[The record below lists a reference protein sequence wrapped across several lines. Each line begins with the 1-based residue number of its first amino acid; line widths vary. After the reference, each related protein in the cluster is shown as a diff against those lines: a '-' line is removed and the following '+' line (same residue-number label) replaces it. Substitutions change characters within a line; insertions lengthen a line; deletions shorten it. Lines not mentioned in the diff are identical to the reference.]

1 MGGRT
6 ADAGCRNAVDTSLC
20 HGLGHVEG
28 FRPAT
33 LHQAYLALR
42 AWGLPVSEH
51 TTLATDLAGVR
62 ERIDYWGEHRHEVD
76 HEIDGV
82 VVKVDEVAL
91 QRRLGSTSRAPR
103 WAIAYKYPPEE
114 AQTKLLDIR
123 VNVGRTGRITP
134 FAFMTPVKVAGSTVG
149 QATLH
154 NASEIKR
161 KGVLIGDTVVI
172 RKAGDVIPEVL
183 GPVVEL
189 RDGSEREFIMP
200 TTCPEC
206 GSPLAPEKEGDADI
220 RCPNARG
227 CPGQLRERVFH
238 VASRNGLDIEVL
250 GYEAGVALLQAK
262 VIADEGELF
271 ALTERDLLRT
281 DLFRT
286 KAGELSANGKRL
298 LVNLDKAKAAPLWR
312 VLLSLLAEASSSRAG
327 LGYEVIVSR
336 LDDEA
341 NIAPWL
347 RAAHRYG
354 AKVKWAEVDIETG
367 ELPTWQ
373 WESLI
378 SKSTRLVAVNSA
390 SGTLGGVTDL
400 RAMTKLV
407 HDVGALVVVD
417 HSAAAP
423 YRLLDIRE
431 TDADVV
437 TVNAHAWGGPPIGA
451 MVFRDPSVMNSF
463 GSVSTNPYATGPA
476 RLEIGVHQFG
486 LLAGVVASIEYL
498 AALDESARGSRRERL
513 AVSMQSADAYL
524 NRVFDYLMVS
534 LRSLPL
540 VMLIGRPEAQIPVV
554 SFAVHKV
561 PADRVV
567 QRLADNG
574 ILAIANTGSRVL
586 DVLGVNDV
594 GGGVVNEE
602 VAPWLDLVRKLGVL
616 AGVLSDE
623 LPVSLSVQVRGEL
636 AAEEVE
642 VLRLSALRGLFS
654 AVIEDAVTFVNAPAL
669 AAERGVTAEICKASE
684 SPNHRSVV
692 DVRAVG
698 ADGSVVTVSGTL
710 YGPQLSQKIVQ
721 INGRHFDLR
730 AQGINLIIH
739 YVDRPGALG
748 KIGTL
753 LGTAGVNIQ
762 AAQLSEDAEG
772 PGATILLRLDQDVP
786 DDVRTAIAAA
796 VDAYKLEVV
805 DLS

>member
-1 MGGRT
+1 MAYDVARVRGLYPSLGDGWVHFDAPAGMLIPDSVATTVST
-6 ADAGCRNAVDTSLC
+6 A
-20 HGLGHVEG
+20 
-28 FRPAT
+28 FRRSGA
-33 LHQAYLALR
+33 
-42 AWGLPVSEH
+42 
-51 TTLATDLAGVR
+51 
-62 ERIDYWGEHRHEVD
+62 
-76 HEIDGV
+76 
-82 VVKVDEVAL
+82 
-91 QRRLGSTSRAPR
+91 
-103 WAIAYKYPPEE
+103 
-114 AQTKLLDIR
+114 
-123 VNVGRTGRITP
+123 
-134 FAFMTPVKVAGSTVG
+134 STVG
-149 QATLH
+149 AHPSARRSAAVLDAAREAVADLV
-154 NASEIKR
+154 NADPG
-161 KGVLIGDTVVI
+161 GV
-172 RKAGDVIPEVL
+172 VL
-183 GPVVEL
+183 G
-189 RDGSEREFIMP
+189 
-200 TTCPEC
+200 
-206 GSPLAPEKEGDADI
+206 AD
-220 RCPNARG
+220 RA
-227 CPGQLRERVFH
+227 
-238 VASRNGLDIEVL
+238 
-250 GYEAGVALLQAK
+250 
-262 VIADEGELF
+262 
-271 ALTERDLLRT
+271 
-281 DLFRT
+281 
-286 KAGELSANGKRL
+286 
-298 LVNLDKAKAAPLWR
+298 

-594 GGGVVNEE
+594 GGAVTVGLAHYSTMAE
-602 VAPWLDLVRKLGVL
+602 VDQLVR
-616 AGVLSDE
+616 
-623 LPVSLSVQVRGEL
+623 
-636 AAEEVE
+636 
-642 VLRLSALRGLFS
+642 
-654 AVIEDAVTFVNAPAL
+654 AL
-669 AAERGVTAEICKASE
+669 AS
-684 SPNHRSVV
+684 
-692 DVRAVG
+692 
-698 ADGSVVTVSGTL
+698 
-710 YGPQLSQKIVQ
+710 
-721 INGRHFDLR
+721 
-730 AQGINLIIH
+730 
-739 YVDRPGALG
+739 LG
-748 KIGTL
+748 
-753 LGTAGVNIQ
+753 
-762 AAQLSEDAEG
+762 
-772 PGATILLRLDQDVP
+772 
-786 DDVRTAIAAA
+786 
-796 VDAYKLEVV
+796 
-805 DLS
+805 

>member
-1 MGGRT
+1 MAYDVARVRGLHPSLGDGWVHFDAPAGMLIPDSVATTVST
-6 ADAGCRNAVDTSLC
+6 A
-20 HGLGHVEG
+20 
-28 FRPAT
+28 FRRSGA
-33 LHQAYLALR
+33 
-42 AWGLPVSEH
+42 
-51 TTLATDLAGVR
+51 
-62 ERIDYWGEHRHEVD
+62 
-76 HEIDGV
+76 
-82 VVKVDEVAL
+82 
-91 QRRLGSTSRAPR
+91 
-103 WAIAYKYPPEE
+103 
-114 AQTKLLDIR
+114 
-123 VNVGRTGRITP
+123 
-134 FAFMTPVKVAGSTVG
+134 STVG
-149 QATLH
+149 AHPSARRSAAVLDAAREAVADLV
-154 NASEIKR
+154 NADPG
-161 KGVLIGDTVVI
+161 GV
-172 RKAGDVIPEVL
+172 VL
-183 GPVVEL
+183 G
-189 RDGSEREFIMP
+189 
-200 TTCPEC
+200 
-206 GSPLAPEKEGDADI
+206 AD
-220 RCPNARG
+220 RA
-227 CPGQLRERVFH
+227 
-238 VASRNGLDIEVL
+238 
-250 GYEAGVALLQAK
+250 
-262 VIADEGELF
+262 
-271 ALTERDLLRT
+271 
-281 DLFRT
+281 
-286 KAGELSANGKRL
+286 
-298 LVNLDKAKAAPLWR
+298 

-513 AVSMQSADAYL
+513 AVWMQSADAYL

-594 GGGVVNEE
+594 GGAVTVGLAHYSTMAE
-602 VAPWLDLVRKLGVL
+602 VDQLVR
-616 AGVLSDE
+616 
-623 LPVSLSVQVRGEL
+623 
-636 AAEEVE
+636 
-642 VLRLSALRGLFS
+642 
-654 AVIEDAVTFVNAPAL
+654 AL
-669 AAERGVTAEICKASE
+669 AS
-684 SPNHRSVV
+684 
-692 DVRAVG
+692 
-698 ADGSVVTVSGTL
+698 
-710 YGPQLSQKIVQ
+710 
-721 INGRHFDLR
+721 
-730 AQGINLIIH
+730 
-739 YVDRPGALG
+739 LG
-748 KIGTL
+748 
-753 LGTAGVNIQ
+753 
-762 AAQLSEDAEG
+762 
-772 PGATILLRLDQDVP
+772 
-786 DDVRTAIAAA
+786 
-796 VDAYKLEVV
+796 
-805 DLS
+805 

>member
-1 MGGRT
+1 MAYDAARVRGLHPSLGDGWVHFDAPAGMLIPDSVATTVST
-6 ADAGCRNAVDTSLC
+6 A
-20 HGLGHVEG
+20 
-28 FRPAT
+28 FRRSGA
-33 LHQAYLALR
+33 
-42 AWGLPVSEH
+42 
-51 TTLATDLAGVR
+51 
-62 ERIDYWGEHRHEVD
+62 
-76 HEIDGV
+76 
-82 VVKVDEVAL
+82 
-91 QRRLGSTSRAPR
+91 
-103 WAIAYKYPPEE
+103 
-114 AQTKLLDIR
+114 
-123 VNVGRTGRITP
+123 
-134 FAFMTPVKVAGSTVG
+134 STVG
-149 QATLH
+149 AHPSARRSAAVLDAAREAVADLV
-154 NASEIKR
+154 NADPG
-161 KGVLIGDTVVI
+161 GV
-172 RKAGDVIPEVL
+172 VL
-183 GPVVEL
+183 G
-189 RDGSEREFIMP
+189 
-200 TTCPEC
+200 
-206 GSPLAPEKEGDADI
+206 AD
-220 RCPNARG
+220 RA
-227 CPGQLRERVFH
+227 
-238 VASRNGLDIEVL
+238 
-250 GYEAGVALLQAK
+250 
-262 VIADEGELF
+262 
-271 ALTERDLLRT
+271 
-281 DLFRT
+281 
-286 KAGELSANGKRL
+286 
-298 LVNLDKAKAAPLWR
+298 

-594 GGGVVNEE
+594 GGAVTVGLAHYSTMAE
-602 VAPWLDLVRKLGVL
+602 VDQLVR
-616 AGVLSDE
+616 
-623 LPVSLSVQVRGEL
+623 
-636 AAEEVE
+636 
-642 VLRLSALRGLFS
+642 
-654 AVIEDAVTFVNAPAL
+654 AL
-669 AAERGVTAEICKASE
+669 AS
-684 SPNHRSVV
+684 
-692 DVRAVG
+692 
-698 ADGSVVTVSGTL
+698 
-710 YGPQLSQKIVQ
+710 
-721 INGRHFDLR
+721 
-730 AQGINLIIH
+730 
-739 YVDRPGALG
+739 LG
-748 KIGTL
+748 
-753 LGTAGVNIQ
+753 
-762 AAQLSEDAEG
+762 
-772 PGATILLRLDQDVP
+772 
-786 DDVRTAIAAA
+786 
-796 VDAYKLEVV
+796 
-805 DLS
+805 

>member
-1 MGGRT
+1 MAYDVARVRGLHPSLGDGWVHFDAPAGMLIPDSVATTVST
-6 ADAGCRNAVDTSLC
+6 A
-20 HGLGHVEG
+20 
-28 FRPAT
+28 FRRSGA
-33 LHQAYLALR
+33 
-42 AWGLPVSEH
+42 
-51 TTLATDLAGVR
+51 
-62 ERIDYWGEHRHEVD
+62 
-76 HEIDGV
+76 
-82 VVKVDEVAL
+82 
-91 QRRLGSTSRAPR
+91 
-103 WAIAYKYPPEE
+103 
-114 AQTKLLDIR
+114 
-123 VNVGRTGRITP
+123 
-134 FAFMTPVKVAGSTVG
+134 STVG
-149 QATLH
+149 AHPSARRSAAVLDAAREAVADLV
-154 NASEIKR
+154 NADPG
-161 KGVLIGDTVVI
+161 GV
-172 RKAGDVIPEVL
+172 VL
-183 GPVVEL
+183 G
-189 RDGSEREFIMP
+189 
-200 TTCPEC
+200 
-206 GSPLAPEKEGDADI
+206 AD
-220 RCPNARG
+220 RA
-227 CPGQLRERVFH
+227 
-238 VASRNGLDIEVL
+238 
-250 GYEAGVALLQAK
+250 
-262 VIADEGELF
+262 
-271 ALTERDLLRT
+271 
-281 DLFRT
+281 
-286 KAGELSANGKRL
+286 
-298 LVNLDKAKAAPLWR
+298 

-554 SFAVHKV
+554 SLAVHKV

-594 GGGVVNEE
+594 GGAVTVGLAHYSTMAE
-602 VAPWLDLVRKLGVL
+602 VDQLVR
-616 AGVLSDE
+616 
-623 LPVSLSVQVRGEL
+623 
-636 AAEEVE
+636 
-642 VLRLSALRGLFS
+642 
-654 AVIEDAVTFVNAPAL
+654 AL
-669 AAERGVTAEICKASE
+669 AS
-684 SPNHRSVV
+684 
-692 DVRAVG
+692 
-698 ADGSVVTVSGTL
+698 
-710 YGPQLSQKIVQ
+710 
-721 INGRHFDLR
+721 
-730 AQGINLIIH
+730 
-739 YVDRPGALG
+739 LG
-748 KIGTL
+748 
-753 LGTAGVNIQ
+753 
-762 AAQLSEDAEG
+762 
-772 PGATILLRLDQDVP
+772 
-786 DDVRTAIAAA
+786 
-796 VDAYKLEVV
+796 
-805 DLS
+805 